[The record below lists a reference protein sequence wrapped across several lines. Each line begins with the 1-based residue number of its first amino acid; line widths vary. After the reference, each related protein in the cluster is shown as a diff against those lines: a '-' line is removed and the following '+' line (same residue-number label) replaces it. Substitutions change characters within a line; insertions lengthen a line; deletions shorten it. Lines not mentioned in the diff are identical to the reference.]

1 MTSLKISIV
10 VPVYNVAPYLHHCLD
25 SVMKQDLSGCE
36 VICVNDGSTD
46 NSFSILEE
54 YKKQYPQITLLS
66 QENKGLSAA
75 RNAGIRVS
83 TGDYILFLDS
93 DDWLEKD
100 AIRILRDH
108 IGDEDMLCF
117 NGRRYF
123 EDGTQ
128 EEPDEGITET
138 NLTGWDYYNKYALV
152 NRKFHFVCVVLRL
165 YRKQFL
171 LDHRLFFEE
180 GIYHEDNLFMP
191 IACYYAQ
198 KVKVIPDC
206 LYVYRIREG
215 SIMQSG
221 NVQRLYDMIQVANQL
236 ADFFISI
243 NDIDKSKLYREIAGE
258 YFGVFISNNVTLF
271 CNKDTEL
278 TKRIHW
284 KSFKTVSVYPRH
296 RRIYVILLI
305 HPVLFRLYIRFEFY
319 IKNTILIFNKM
330 KIMPNHYLRI
340 L

>member
-1 MTSLKISIV
+1 MTFSIII
-10 VPVYNVAPYLHHCLD
+10 PVFNVEPYLAACLD
-25 SVMKQDLSGCE
+25 SALNQTYTDVE

-66 QENKGLSAA
+66 QGNKGLSAA
-75 RNAGIRVS
+75 RNAGLRVA

-128 EEPDEGITET
+128 EEPDAGITET

-152 NRKFHFVCVVLRL
+152 NRKFHFVSVVLRL

-180 GIYHEDNLFMP
+180 GIYHEDNLFTP

-198 KVKVIPDC
+198 KVKVIPAC

-215 SIMQSG
+215 SIMQS
-221 NVQRLYDMIQVANQL
+221 NNAKRLMDKIIVANKL
-236 ADFFISI
+236 SEFFIPI
-243 NDIDKSKLYREIAGE
+243 ENIDKRQLYREIAGE
-258 YFGVFISNNVTLF
+258 YFSVFMPKNATDI
-271 CNKDTEL
+271 
-278 TKRIHW
+278 
-284 KSFKTVSVYPRH
+284 TVAYKVLIQEINWMNYHKVSIYPRH
-296 RRIYVILLI
+296 RRIYTLLRL
-305 HPVLFRLYIRFEFY
+305 HPILFRMYLSIE
-319 IKNTILIFNKM
+319 TILK
-330 KIMPNHYLRI
+330 PNLS
-340 L
+340 